1 MNEVRV
7 SILIQSHLNDAR
19 VEMRTDPDMADK
31 RIRFAQYLIHTF
43 PVSAEVDPQK
53 EWDIYFRE

>member
-19 VEMRTDPDMADK
+19 VEMRTNPDMADM
-31 RIRFAQYLIHTF
+31 RIRFAQHLIHTF
-43 PVSAEVDPQK
+43 PVSAEVNPDLQ
-53 EWDIYFRE
+53 WDIYFQK